1 MEFLPLDT
9 LLELARQHGYL
20 VIFVGILLENM
31 GIPLPGETLT
41 LVGGFLAG
49 SDELRYPWVLL
60 SAVSGAIVG
69 DNFGYWLGRFGGWPL
84 VERVGAF
91 FRIPEDR
98 LQQVQSQFNRNAVR
112 AVILGRFVALLRI
125 FAGPMAGLS
134 QMPYRQ
140 FLACNAAGA
149 GLWGLVMVSLSYFL
163 GRIVPLETLVGWV
176 LEFGVGALA
185 LVVGLISFWIWREY
199 RQTHSA

>member
-84 VERVGAF
+84 LERVGAF
-91 FRIPEDR
+91 FRIPEPR
-98 LQQVQSQFNRNAVR
+98 LLQVQTQFNRNAVR

-140 FLACNAAGA
+140 FLICNAAGA

-176 LEFGVGALA
+176 LEFGLGALA
-185 LVVGLISFWIWREY
+185 LVLGLIGFWIWREY
-199 RQTHSA
+199 RQTHTI